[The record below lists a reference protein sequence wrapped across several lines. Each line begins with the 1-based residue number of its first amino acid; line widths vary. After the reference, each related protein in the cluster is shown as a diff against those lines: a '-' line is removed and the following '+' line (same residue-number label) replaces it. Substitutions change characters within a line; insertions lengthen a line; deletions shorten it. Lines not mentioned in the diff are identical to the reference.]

1 MIIKGIID
9 EDFINYKKPSM
20 VIMCPTCSFKCDK
33 ECGEQVCQNSAL
45 ATSPDIQIDNFSIVD
60 RYLKNPI
67 TKAIVFSGLE
77 PFDSFED
84 MYSIVYALR
93 QRLDSWS
100 QLWRF
105 IWLLRYTYECNDDVV
120 IYTGYDRDE
129 ISTMKRADGFF
140 YIDSLILLRP
150 IIVKYGRYKPNQ
162 KMKYDEVLGVNL
174 ASDNQYAVRYE

>member
-1 MIIKGIID
+1 MKIKGIID

-93 QRLDSWS
+93 QRNC
-100 QLWRF
+100 
-105 IWLLRYTYECNDDVV
+105 TDDVV

>member
-20 VIMCPTCSFKCDK
+20 IIMCPTCSFKCDK

-93 QRLDSWS
+93 QRNC
-100 QLWRF
+100 
-105 IWLLRYTYECNDDVV
+105 TDDVV

-162 KMKYDEVLGVNL
+162 KMKYDKILGVNL
-174 ASDNQYAVRYE
+174 ASDNQYAIRYE

>member
-1 MIIKGIID
+1 MLTKGIID

-84 MYSIVYALR
+84 MYSIIYALR
-93 QRLDSWS
+93 Q
-100 QLWRF
+100 QNC
-105 IWLLRYTYECNDDVV
+105 TDDVV
-120 IYTGYDRDE
+120 IYTGYNLNE
-129 ISTMKRADGFF
+129 ISAMKRADGFRR
-140 YIDSLILLRP
+140 IDSLTLLSP
-150 IIVKYGRYKPNQ
+150 LVVKYGRYKPNREIR
-162 KMKYDEVLGVNL
+162 YDEILGVNL
-174 ASDNQYAVRYE
+174 ASDNQFAIRYNR

>member
-1 MIIKGIID
+1 MLIKGIID

-84 MYSIVYALR
+84 MYSIIYALR
-93 QRLDSWS
+93 Q
-100 QLWRF
+100 QNC
-105 IWLLRYTYECNDDVV
+105 TDDVV

-162 KMKYDEVLGVNL
+162 KMKYDKILGVNL
-174 ASDNQYAVRYE
+174 ASDNQYAIRYE

>member
-1 MIIKGIID
+1 MKIKGIID

-20 VIMCPTCSFKCDK
+20 VIMCPSCTFKCDK
-33 ECGEQVCQNSAL
+33 ENGAQVCQNSTL
-45 ATSPDIQIDNFSIVD
+45 ATAPDIQVENYDILE

-77 PFDSFED
+77 PFDSFEEI
-84 MYSIVYALR
+84 YSLIYSLR
-93 QRLDSWS
+93 QRNC
-100 QLWRF
+100 
-105 IWLLRYTYECNDDVV
+105 TDDVV

-162 KMKYDEVLGVNL
+162 KMKYDKVLGVNL
-174 ASDNQYAVRYE
+174 ASDNQFAIRYE

>member
-1 MIIKGIID
+1 MQVKGIID
-9 EDFINYKKPSM
+9 EDFVNYKKPSM

-84 MYSIVYALR
+84 MYSIIYALR
-93 QRLDSWS
+93 QRNC
-100 QLWRF
+100 
-105 IWLLRYTYECNDDVV
+105 TDDVV
-120 IYTGYDRDE
+120 IYTGYNLNE
-129 ISTMKRADGFF
+129 ISAMKRADGVCC
-140 YIDSLILLRP
+140 IDSLVLLRP
-150 IIVKYGRYKPNQ
+150 LVVKYGRYKPDREIR
-162 KMKYDEVLGVNL
+162 YDEILGVNL
-174 ASDNQYAVRYE
+174 ASDNQFAIRYNR

>member
-1 MIIKGIID
+1 MLTKGIID

-20 VIMCPTCSFKCDK
+20 VIMCSTCSFKCDK

-93 QRLDSWS
+93 QRNC
-100 QLWRF
+100 
-105 IWLLRYTYECNDDVV
+105 TDDVV

-129 ISTMKRADGFF
+129 ISTMKCTDGFF

-174 ASDNQYAVRYE
+174 ASDNQYAVKYE

>member
-1 MIIKGIID
+1 MLIKGIID

-93 QRLDSWS
+93 QRNC
-100 QLWRF
+100 
-105 IWLLRYTYECNDDVV
+105 TDDIV

>member
-1 MIIKGIID
+1 MLTKGIID

-20 VIMCPTCSFKCDK
+20 VIMCSTCSFKCDK

-45 ATSPDIQIDNFSIVD
+45 ATAPDIQIDNFSIVD

-84 MYSIVYALR
+84 MYSIIYALR
-93 QRLDSWS
+93 Q
-100 QLWRF
+100 QNC
-105 IWLLRYTYECNDDVV
+105 TDDVV

>member
-1 MIIKGIID
+1 MLTKGIID

-93 QRLDSWS
+93 QRNC
-100 QLWRF
+100 
-105 IWLLRYTYECNDDVV
+105 TDDVV

-174 ASDNQYAVRYE
+174 ASDNQYAVKYE

>member
-1 MIIKGIID
+1 MLTKGIID

-20 VIMCPTCSFKCDK
+20 VIMCSTCSFKCDK

-45 ATSPDIQIDNFSIVD
+45 ATAPDIQIDNFSIVD

-93 QRLDSWS
+93 QRNC
-100 QLWRF
+100 
-105 IWLLRYTYECNDDVV
+105 TDDVV

>member
-1 MIIKGIID
+1 MLNKGIID

-84 MYSIVYALR
+84 MYSIIYALR
-93 QRLDSWS
+93 Q
-100 QLWRF
+100 QNC
-105 IWLLRYTYECNDDVV
+105 TDDVV

-162 KMKYDEVLGVNL
+162 KMKYDKILGVNL
-174 ASDNQYAVRYE
+174 ASDNQYAIRYE

>member
-1 MIIKGIID
+1 MIVKGIID
-9 EDFINYKKPSM
+9 EDFVNYKKPSM

-84 MYSIVYALR
+84 MYSIVYTLR
-93 QRLDSWS
+93 QRNC
-100 QLWRF
+100 
-105 IWLLRYTYECNDDVV
+105 TDDVV

-162 KMKYDEVLGVNL
+162 KMKYDTILGVNL
-174 ASDNQYAVRYE
+174 ASDNQFAIRYE